1 MKSDIPTYEQMI
13 EHSKQS
19 KRVGNGGGD
28 NDDDNDIVRSFQ
40 KFSIIF
46 KNCLKLSKITRMVRF
61 LASEAQLCTMKSDNL
76 TSEGSKQSA
85 QVEQVE

>member
-19 KRVGNGGGD
+19 ERVGNGGGD
-28 NDDDNDIVRSFQ
+28 NYDDNDIVKSFQ
-40 KFSIIF
+40 KFSKIF
-46 KNCLKLSKITRMVRF
+46 KNCLKLSKITRMAEF

>member
-19 KRVGNGGGD
+19 ERVGNG
-28 NDDDNDIVRSFQ
+28 DDKDIVKSFQ
-40 KFSIIF
+40 KFSKIF
-46 KNCLKLSKITRMVRF
+46 KNCLKLSKITRMAKF

-76 TSEGSKQSA
+76 TSK
-85 QVEQVE
+85 VHK